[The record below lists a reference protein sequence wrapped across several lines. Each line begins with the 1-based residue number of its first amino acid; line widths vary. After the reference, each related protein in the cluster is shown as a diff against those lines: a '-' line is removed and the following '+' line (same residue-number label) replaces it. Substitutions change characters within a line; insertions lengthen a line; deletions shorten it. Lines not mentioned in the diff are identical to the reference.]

1 MRNIG
6 WILLCALSIGVAGY
20 GVIVYAFLPLGA
32 FVHPEI
38 RPVFEAHPVGI
49 LAHVFA
55 AALALL
61 IGPFQFLARLRRA
74 LPALHRWLGRI
85 YLGIGVLIGGVAG
98 LYMAQHAFG
107 GIVSRL
113 GFASLALL
121 WLYTG
126 LKAWLAI
133 RARDIAAHR
142 EWMIRNFALTFA
154 AVTLR
159 LYVPVAIL
167 SGLDFASAYAVIAW
181 LCWVPNL
188 IFAQWIVSRTAS
200 GNREWWARR
209 TGIRG

>member
-1 MRNIG
+1 MRTFG

-20 GVIVYAFLPLGA
+20 GLFVYAFLPLGA
-32 FVHPEI
+32 LVHPEI
-38 RPVFEAHPVGI
+38 RPAFEAHPVGI

-61 IGPFQFLARLRRA
+61 IGPFQFVGRLRRSA
-74 LPALHRWLGRI
+74 PALHRWLGRI
-85 YLGIGVLIGGVAG
+85 YLGLGVLIGGAAG
-98 LYMAQHAFG
+98 LFMAQHAFG
-107 GIVSRL
+107 GLVARL
-113 GFASLALL
+113 GFASLALC

-133 RARDIAAHR
+133 RARDIGAHR

-159 LYVPVAIL
+159 LYVPVAL
-167 SGLDFASAYAVIAW
+167 MSGLDFASAYAVIAW

-188 IFAQWIVSRTAS
+188 IVAQWIVSRTAS
-200 GNREWWARR
+200 GNREWWS
-209 TGIRG
+209 